1 MGKTFYIIDGNSFA
15 YRAFYALPPLTTKD
29 GIEIQ
34 AVYGFYNMLL
44 KIIKEKN
51 PDYLA
56 IAFDHPKPTFRHK
69 LYEQYKI
76 QRQPMPESLQNQLK
90 IIKEILKNAG
100 IANYEMEGYE
110 ADDIIAAL
118 VYHLSA
124 DKNLKVI
131 IASGDKDMLQLLSE
145 NVCLLKFTKD
155 GEVELTPEKVKNE
168 MGIEPKLIID
178 ILSLMGDASDNIP
191 GVKGIGEK
199 TAFKLINEFKNIDNL
214 LMNIEKVKPERIKN
228 LIKDNIENIKISRE
242 LAILKENPELIKKIN
257 FSIVK
262 NSIEKIEKH
271 KLDEEFVKYNFKTL
285 LFDKNILKEEINV
298 KKEIKQFENIKELI
312 GEINKNTK
320 LSLFFCGETNKTEIV
335 CIKVGNEFY
344 FTFNDIVEFYGVLD
358 DKLIITNSAK
368 EIFKRAPGIKNA
380 KIYDIMLFAYLLNPD
395 KTYKDF
401 SHIYNEYLNKTFL
414 SFEDVAGKGAKK
426 IMVQL
431 AEKSAIEKYVFMLL
445 EYSERLNDILLEKLK
460 KEELIPIYESIELPL
475 SKVLAEMEN
484 QGLRIDEKLLDDLI
498 AEIKIEISE
507 IEKKIY
513 EYAGVEFNINSPK
526 QLADVLFNKLNLP
539 VQKKI
544 KTGFSTDNEVLKA
557 LITYNEIVPEIL
569 KYRTYMKYKTSFLDV
584 IKEFLDKNKKIY
596 PVYNQNIA
604 ATGRLSSS
612 NPNIQN
618 IPVKDEKIREIR
630 KIFLPLKENE
640 IVLKAD
646 YSQIELRILAH
657 MANDEGLINIFNNN
671 GDVHSMVA
679 ANIFGVKED
688 EITREQRRIAKTINF
703 GIIYGMSAFGLSKE
717 LDISQGE
724 AKNFIE
730 KFFKTFPDV
739 KEYQENTIEFARKN
753 GFVQTLFGRKR
764 FLPDILSKNK
774 TIRELAERAAI
785 NAPIQGTAADIIKKA
800 MIDIYNQFK
809 EQNLGTKIILQIH
822 DELILSV
829 PEKEKEVALK
839 VVKDKMENSVKL
851 KVPVTVNTGFGKN
864 WYECG

>member
-1 MGKTFYIIDGNSFA
+1 
-15 YRAFYALPPLTTKD
+15 
-29 GIEIQ
+29 
-34 AVYGFYNMLL
+34 
-44 KIIKEKN
+44 
-51 PDYLA
+51 
-56 IAFDHPKPTFRHK
+56 
-69 LYEQYKI
+69 
-76 QRQPMPESLQNQLK
+76 
-90 IIKEILKNAG
+90 
-100 IANYEMEGYE
+100 
-110 ADDIIAAL
+110 
-118 VYHLSA
+118 
-124 DKNLKVI
+124 
-131 IASGDKDMLQLLSE
+131 
-145 NVCLLKFTKD
+145 
-155 GEVELTPEKVKNE
+155 
-168 MGIEPKLIID
+168 
-178 ILSLMGDASDNIP
+178 
-191 GVKGIGEK
+191 
-199 TAFKLINEFKNIDNL
+199 
-214 LMNIEKVKPERIKN
+214 
-228 LIKDNIENIKISRE
+228 
-242 LAILKENPELIKKIN
+242 
-257 FSIVK
+257 
-262 NSIEKIEKH
+262 
-271 KLDEEFVKYNFKTL
+271 
-285 LFDKNILKEEINV
+285 
-298 KKEIKQFENIKELI
+298 
-312 GEINKNTK
+312 
-320 LSLFFCGETNKTEIV
+320 
-335 CIKVGNEFY
+335 
-344 FTFNDIVEFYGVLD
+344 
-358 DKLIITNSAK
+358 
-368 EIFKRAPGIKNA
+368 
-380 KIYDIMLFAYLLNPD
+380 
-395 KTYKDF
+395 
-401 SHIYNEYLNKTFL
+401 
-414 SFEDVAGKGAKK
+414 
-426 IMVQL
+426 
-431 AEKSAIEKYVFMLL
+431 
-445 EYSERLNDILLEKLK
+445 
-460 KEELIPIYESIELPL
+460 
-475 SKVLAEMEN
+475 
-484 QGLRIDEKLLDDLI
+484 
-498 AEIKIEISE
+498 
-507 IEKKIY
+507 
-513 EYAGVEFNINSPK
+513 
-526 QLADVLFNKLNLP
+526 
-539 VQKKI
+539 
-544 KTGFSTDNEVLKA
+544 
-557 LITYNEIVPEIL
+557 
-569 KYRTYMKYKTSFLDV
+569 MKYKTSFLDV

-640 IVLKAD
+640 FVLKAD

-717 LDISQGE
+717 LAISQGE

-839 VVKDKMENSVKL
+839 IVKDKMENAVKL

>member
-1 MGKTFYIIDGNSFA
+1 MFKTFYIIDGNSFA

-44 KIIKEKN
+44 KIIKGKN
-51 PDYLA
+51 PDYLS

-69 LYEQYKI
+69 LYDQYKI

-100 IANYEMEGYE
+100 IENYEIEGYE

-118 VYHLSA
+118 AYHLSA
-124 DKNLKVI
+124 DKNLKII

-145 NVCLLKFTKD
+145 NISILKFSKE
-155 GEVELTPEKVKNE
+155 GEVELTPEKIKSE

-178 ILSLMGDASDNIP
+178 ILSLMGDSSDNIP

-199 TAFKLINEFKNIDNL
+199 TALKLINEFKTIDNL
-214 LMNIEKVKPERIKN
+214 LLNIEKIKPERIKN

-242 LAILKENPELIKKIN
+242 LANLKENPELIKKIN
-257 FSIVK
+257 FSIEK
-262 NSIEKIEKH
+262 NSTGKIDRH
-271 KLDEEFVKYNFKTL
+271 KLDEEFIKYNFKTL
-285 LFDKNILKEEINV
+285 LFNKYIIKEEIQV
-298 KKEIKQFENIKELI
+298 KKELRQFENVKELI
-312 GEINKNTK
+312 NEINKNTK
-320 LSLFFCGETNKTEIV
+320 LSIFFCGETNRTEII
-335 CIKVGNEFY
+335 CIKAGDKFY
-344 FTFNDIVEFYGVLD
+344 FTFNDINDFYGVLD

-368 EIFKRAPGIKNA
+368 EIFKRAPEIKNA
-380 KIYDIMLFAYLLNPD
+380 RIYDVMLFAYLLNPD
-395 KTYKDF
+395 NTYKDVT
-401 SHIYNEYLNKTFL
+401 HIYNEYLNKTFL

-431 AEKSAIEKYVFMLL
+431 AEKSVIEKYVFMLL
-445 EYSERLNDILLEKLK
+445 EYSEKLNEILLEKLK
-460 KEELIPIYESIELPL
+460 KEEVVLIYEKIELPL
-475 SKVLAEMEN
+475 SKILAEMEI

-507 IEKKIY
+507 IEKKTY

-526 QLADVLFNKLNLP
+526 QLADILFNKLNLP

-544 KTGFSTDNEVLKA
+544 KTGYSTDNEVLKA
-557 LITYNEIVPEIL
+557 LVPYNKIVPEIL
-569 KYRTYMKYKTSFLDV
+569 RYRTYMKYKTSFLDV

-657 MANDEGLINIFNNN
+657 MANDDGLINIFNNN

-679 ANIFGVKED
+679 ASIFGVKAD

-703 GIIYGMSAFGLSKE
+703 GIIYGMSTFGLSKE
-717 LDISQGE
+717 LNISQGE

-739 KEYQENTIEFARKN
+739 KKYQENTIEFARKN

-764 FLPDILSKNK
+764 FLPDISSKNR
-774 TIRELAERAAI
+774 TIRELSERAAI

-809 EQNLGTKIILQIH
+809 NQDLETKIILQVH
-822 DELILSV
+822 DELIFSV
-829 PEKEKEVALK
+829 PEREKIVALK
-839 VVKDKMENSVKL
+839 IVKDKMENVVEL
-851 KVPVTVNTGFGKN
+851 KVPITVNTGFGKN